1 MRLELTDSS
10 KWLSVQDARMGFHI
24 CIVGYLFE
32 IPALLLCEAHLMI
45 RFVLSPLPYTA
56 SRKACQRCCKQSL
69 VITPEITHY
78 TNTTA

>member
-24 CIVGYLFE
+24 CIVGYLFG

-56 SRKACQRCCKQSL
+56 SRKPVNAAASRASSSRLK
-69 VITPEITHY
+69 
-78 TNTTA
+78 